1 MSNSHLIKMIFTYA
15 DIRQIEKEEQNV
27 DQVLAQIER
36 FKRGTF
42 PVNLNRPCT
51 VNDGVV
57 TIPEGDLKKITALY
71 EAEVREGRVL
81 KFVPASGAASRMFKD
96 WYRCLEEGGCASQ
109 EAGATFI
116 SNLKK
121 FAFIKE
127 LGEEI
132 SRKGEDIERLVE
144 AKRIAEILEYVL
156 TSKGLNYGNL
166 PKALLKFHL
175 YPDGSRT
182 ALEEHLVE
190 AALYVKDA
198 HNVCRL
204 HYTVSEEHQKQV
216 ENYLLRIKEIYE
228 KNYDVKYHIMLSCQK
243 SSTNTIAV
251 DLDNRSFRDQQGRLV
266 FRPGGHGAL
275 LENLNS
281 IDGDIIFLKN
291 IDNVVSDRLKP
302 VTILYKKVL
311 GGYLIS
317 LQNTIFRYLQL
328 LTKQEPDENT
338 IAESVLFCKMMLHIV
353 FPQGF
358 EHLSLQEKC
367 TCIFKKLNR
376 PIRVCGMVKNQGEP
390 GGGPFWVNEED
401 GTQSLQIIE
410 ESQIDSNIK
419 EQEAI
424 WKSATHFNPVDLVCG
439 VKDFRAQKFNLFEF
453 VNEKA
458 YFISQKSEK
467 GRELRA
473 LELPGLWNGSMA
485 FWNTIF
491 MEVPIETFNPVK
503 TVNDLLRP
511 QHLP

>member
-1 MSNSHLIKMIFTYA
+1 MIFTYE
-15 DIRQIEKEEQNV
+15 DIRQIEKEEQGV
-27 DQVLAQIER
+27 DQMLAQIEL
-36 FKRGTF
+36 FKTGPF
-42 PVNLNRPCT
+42 PVKLNRPCT
-51 VNDGVV
+51 INDGIV
-57 TIPEGDLKKITALY
+57 TIPEGDLKKITALH
-71 EAEVREGRVL
+71 EAEVRKGRML

-96 WYRCLEEGGCASQ
+96 WYRCFEEGDFESQ
-109 EAGATFI
+109 ETGAAFI
-116 SNLKK
+116 SSLKK
-121 FAFIKE
+121 YAFFKD
-127 LGEEI
+127 LRDEI
-132 SRKGEDIERLVE
+132 SRKGEDVARLIE
-144 AKRIAEILEYVL
+144 AKRIVEILEYIL

-175 YPDGSRT
+175 YQDGNRT

-204 HYTVSEEHQKQV
+204 HYTVSEEHQKLV
-216 ENYLLRIKEIYE
+216 EDYLFRIKEAYE
-228 KNYDVKYHIMLSCQK
+228 KYYDVTYHIMLSCQK

-251 DLDNRSFRDQQGRLV
+251 DLDNRPFRDQQGRLV

-302 VTILYKKVL
+302 VTVLYKKVL
-311 GGYLIS
+311 GGYLIF
-317 LQNTIFRYLQL
+317 LQDKIFRYLHL
-328 LTKQEPDENT
+328 LTKQGLDENT
-338 IAESVLFCKMMLHIV
+338 IAESVLFCEKMLYIV
-353 FPQGF
+353 FPPGF
-358 EHLSLQEKC
+358 EYLSLPEKC
-367 TCIFKKLNR
+367 ACIVKKLNR
-376 PIRVCGMVKNQGEP
+376 PIRVCGMVKNEGEP

-410 ESQIDSNIK
+410 ESQIDSSVK
-419 EQEAI
+419 EQKAI

-439 VKDFRAQKFNLFEF
+439 VKDFRAKKFKLLEF

-467 GRELRA
+467 GRDLRA

-491 MEVPIETFNPVK
+491 VEVPIETFNPVK
-503 TVNDLLRP
+503 TVYDLLRP
-511 QHLP
+511 QHLS